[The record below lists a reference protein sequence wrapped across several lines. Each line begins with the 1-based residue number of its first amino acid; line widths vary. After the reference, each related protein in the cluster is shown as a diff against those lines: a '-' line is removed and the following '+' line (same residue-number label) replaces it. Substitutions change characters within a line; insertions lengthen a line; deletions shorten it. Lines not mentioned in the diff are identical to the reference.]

1 MQEEARGG
9 SRGGYDQFSWET
21 VKEDRNRICYLGN
34 SIKAPVGRW
43 QVGKDVGWFQK
54 PKEERTDMP
63 IKASLSSSASCVKE
77 EQQLLR
83 EKEKEMMA
91 SALLYGFGNP
101 LTSTSNLPPSLIN
114 STLGLFE
121 NQGKSTKEQENPT
134 SRRSG
139 FERSLSP
146 EIRISTNES
155 REPHK
160 SSRTAWE
167 TSSSS
172 RQKDPSRY
180 YSEKEQ
186 NRHTSYRNRDQEH
199 RDASYHN
206 RDRGNRDA
214 SYRNRDQEH
223 RDMSYRNRG
232 QDHGKSSRRWSKNES
247 DRNLDMRNSATDKY
261 SSREKDRNSPSRQDG
276 NSAFTMRPSKSARFR
291 DRTTWDDL
299 YPHSTYGRE

>member
-199 RDASYHN
+199 RD
-206 RDRGNRDA
+206 
-214 SYRNRDQEH
+214 
-223 RDMSYRNRG
+223 MSYRNRG